1 MTPAEPADAGQ
12 VIGALAADI
21 AQRLADLRR
30 ELEPTRELWSG
41 DRVALGPAAEWTIAA
56 DGLLGRDGVVGL
68 LSDAMKIT
76 WPGYAG
82 VGWTDVAIERAAP
95 VRDR

>member
-1 MTPAEPADAGQ
+1 MTPADPSDAGEI
-12 VIGALAADI
+12 IGVLAADI
-21 AQRLADLRR
+21 AQRLAVLRR

-41 DRVALGPAAEWTIAA
+41 DRVALGPAAEWTLAA
-56 DGLLGRDGVVGL
+56 DGLLGRDGVVAL
-68 LSDAMKIT
+68 VSDAMKIT

-82 VGWTDVAIERAAP
+82 VGWTDAVGERAAP